1 VALFEAARGSA
12 SWQNSRTVGELHMK
26 PLGGAVL
33 HFQLNDLLDG
43 QVLFEHTVRKPDAIS
58 VPVERFFVI
67 RQENESFRGFGFRDK
82 DAADEMKERIQ
93 KSVKPFTIQCASSV
107 TITTKD
113 QVRDKSESTASQ
125 IEGISQKKSVLN
137 CESVPKR
144 SSAKSKSLSREESSS
159 QQPPVGTTVFSSSS
173 TKSHSSTK
181 WQRFKKGLKVLS
193 HIFVSTDHE
202 MEIGYPTDV
211 RHVAHIGWDGPSVNG
226 PSWMDELRPA
236 PDFSLAPLSDFGQP
250 QGPGWI
256 YDAASAARWNSQG
269 LSETPGLPPDP
280 PPEFTNV
287 ADSKPAK
294 SKVSSFKSKSKSK
307 ASFKSKN

>member
-1 VALFEAARGSA
+1 
-12 SWQNSRTVGELHMK
+12 MK

-125 IEGISQKKSVLN
+125 IEGSSQKKSVLN

-144 SSAKSKSLSREESSS
+144 SSAKSKSLSRAPEGSSS
-159 QQPPVGTTVFSSSS
+159 QQPPVGTTVFSSSL

-181 WQRFKKGLKVLS
+181 WQRFKKGLRVLS

-269 LSETPGLPPDP
+269 LSETSGLPPDP